1 MTTPAQ
7 DAPLVF
13 PSVAFRPLRLFAVCV
28 VLTGLATLAAGL
40 LGHVM
45 VGVFFGVGLG
55 LGLLNAV
62 LVQRSV
68 EAITADAHPLKRKM
82 ALNSATRLLVMTVIG
97 LTIAFIFRP
106 QGLGVVFGMALFQ
119 VVLVIS
125 TALPVMKKIR
135 AGAAAGPS
143 SRLDSKGRPHSNDR
157 DVLAEAAI
165 EVGHHETAKWFGL
178 TVNTDTVLATAIAA
192 VIVIALAFFLRA
204 KVTSTGVPGGVQLFW
219 EAITVQLRDQIET
232 AIGMKIAPFV
242 LPLAVTLF
250 VFILV
255 ANWLSVLPVQYTD
268 GTGATHELLK
278 PPASDINFVLALAL
292 FVFICYHAAGIWR
305 RGIIGHPVKLLKGHV
320 AFLAPI
326 NLVEELAKP
335 ISLSLR
341 LFGNMFAG
349 GILVALIALF
359 PPWILWLPNA
369 IWKSF
374 DLFVGAIQAFIFALL
389 TILYFSQS
397 MELDEDHH

>member
-1 MTTPAQ
+1 MTETI
-7 DAPLVF
+7 
-13 PSVAFRPLRLFAVCV
+13 
-28 VLTGLATLAAGL
+28 LAAESGI
-40 LGHVM
+40 
-45 VGVFFGVGLG
+45 
-55 LGLLNAV
+55 
-62 LVQRSV
+62 Q
-68 EAITADAHPLKRKM
+68 
-82 ALNSATRLLVMTVIG
+82 
-97 LTIAFIFRP
+97 
-106 QGLGVVFGMALFQ
+106 
-119 VVLVIS
+119 
-125 TALPVMKKIR
+125 
-135 AGAAAGPS
+135 
-143 SRLDSKGRPHSNDR
+143 
-157 DVLAEAAI
+157 
-165 EVGHHETAKWFGL
+165 VGHHTEAHWFGL

-192 VIVIALAFFLRA
+192 VIVLGLAFYLRA

-219 EAITVQLRDQIET
+219 EAITVQARTQIEN

-255 ANWLSVLPVQYTD
+255 ANWLSVFPWQYTD
-268 GTGATHELLK
+268 SNGAIHELLK

-305 RGIIGHPVKLLKGHV
+305 RGPLGHPWRVLKGHV
-320 AFLAPI
+320 AILAPI
-326 NLVEELAKP
+326 NLVEEIAKP

-341 LFGNMFAG
+341 LFGNIFAG

-359 PPWILWLPNA
+359 PPYILWLPNA

-397 MELDEDHH
+397 MELEDDHH

>member
-1 MTTPAQ
+1 MTET
-7 DAPLVF
+7 F
-13 PSVAFRPLRLFAVCV
+13 
-28 VLTGLATLAAGL
+28 LADT
-40 LGHVM
+40 
-45 VGVFFGVGLG
+45 
-55 LGLLNAV
+55 
-62 LVQRSV
+62 
-68 EAITADAHPLKRKM
+68 
-82 ALNSATRLLVMTVIG
+82 
-97 LTIAFIFRP
+97 
-106 QGLGVVFGMALFQ
+106 
-119 VVLVIS
+119 
-125 TALPVMKKIR
+125 
-135 AGAAAGPS
+135 
-143 SRLDSKGRPHSNDR
+143 
-157 DVLAEAAI
+157 AI
-165 EVGHHETAKWFGL
+165 EVGHHETANWFGW

-192 VIVIALAFFLRA
+192 AVVLALAFFLRA

-219 EAITVQLRDQIET
+219 EAITLQLRDQIET

-255 ANWLSVLPVQYTD
+255 ANWLSVLPVQFTNA
-268 GTGATHELLK
+268 TGTHELIA

-305 RGIIGHPVKLLKGHV
+305 RGIVGYPVKLLKGHV

-359 PPWILWLPNA
+359 PAYILWLPNA

>member
-1 MTTPAQ
+1 MTET
-7 DAPLVF
+7 L
-13 PSVAFRPLRLFAVCV
+13 
-28 VLTGLATLAAGL
+28 LAG
-40 LGHVM
+40 
-45 VGVFFGVGLG
+45 
-55 LGLLNAV
+55 
-62 LVQRSV
+62 
-68 EAITADAHPLKRKM
+68 
-82 ALNSATRLLVMTVIG
+82 
-97 LTIAFIFRP
+97 
-106 QGLGVVFGMALFQ
+106 
-119 VVLVIS
+119 
-125 TALPVMKKIR
+125 
-135 AGAAAGPS
+135 
-143 SRLDSKGRPHSNDR
+143 
-157 DVLAEAAI
+157 AAI
-165 EVGHHETAKWFGL
+165 EVGQHEQANWFGL

-204 KVTSTGVPGGVQLFW
+204 KVTSSGVPNGVQLFF
-219 EAITVQLRDQIET
+219 EAITVQMRDQIET
-232 AIGMKIAPFV
+232 TIGLRVAPFV

-250 VFILV
+250 VFILI
-255 ANWLSVLPVQYTD
+255 ANWLSVLPVQYTKD
-268 GTGATHELLK
+268 GVTHELLK

-292 FVFICYHAAGIWR
+292 FVFVCYHAAGIWR
-305 RGIIGHPVKLLKGHV
+305 RGIIGYPVKLLKGHV

-359 PPWILWLPNA
+359 PAYIMWLPNA

-397 MELDEDHH
+397 MELEEHHD